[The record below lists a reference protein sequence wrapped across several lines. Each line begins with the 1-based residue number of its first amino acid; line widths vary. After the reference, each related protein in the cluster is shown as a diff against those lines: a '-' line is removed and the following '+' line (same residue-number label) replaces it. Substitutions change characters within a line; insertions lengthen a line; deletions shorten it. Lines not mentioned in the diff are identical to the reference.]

1 MVETIKINDVE
12 YVRADSISQEA
23 VKNKDGLRYCIVR
36 TYSAGV
42 FAGYLTDR
50 SEDGQRGTV
59 LEARRLWYWSGAS
72 SLSEASQQGFAN
84 PDDCK
89 FPQEVPEVELTNII
103 EVIPCSEKARQSI
116 KDVKI
121 WSQH

>member
-1 MVETIKINDVE
+1 MVNKIKIDDVE
-12 YVRADSISQEA
+12 YVRADSINQEA
-23 VKNKDGLRYCIVR
+23 KRNKDGLRYCIVR

-50 SEDGQRGTV
+50 SNNGQRGTV

-72 SLSEASQQGFAN
+72 SLSEASQQGFMN
-84 PDDCK
+84 PDKCK

-103 EVIPCSEKARQSI
+103 EVIPCSEKAKNSI
-116 KDVKI
+116 KGIKI
-121 WSQH
+121 WTQ